1 MSGTI
6 YDSFEYVTMEG
17 RNHRD
22 SSEFELKHFKH
33 YSKCMLNAHCYLS
46 VYYIVH
52 MLTSDLSIKRG
63 KKYHFYNYID
73 MLRQTDA
80 LPNTAPAPAS
90 VLLQ

>member
-1 MSGTI
+1 MIHLSMSPWKVEITVI
-6 YDSFEYVTMEG
+6 
-17 RNHRD
+17 HP
-22 SSEFELKHFKH
+22 SSSISIKHLLQMH
-33 YSKCMLNAHCYLS
+33 AQRSLLS
-46 VYYIVH
+46 VCILVH